1 MATKAKA
8 TDFTGRQRE
17 ALAKQHA
24 EDIAQRANEMSLAT
38 AEAAYKAEHEVLD
51 ATKPNRMET
60 VVVEEVTKVNASG
73 KTVVI
78 RVAED
83 IDAMTLGAGNYYS
96 FKAGQ
101 KYEVTKAVA
110 DHLEA
115 KGYLAARL

>member
-17 ALAKQHA
+17 ALQKQYVEEQA
-24 EDIAQRANEMSLAT
+24 NRANEMSLAT

-51 ATKPNRMET
+51 GTKPNRLET
-60 VVVEEVTKVNASG
+60 IVVEDVKKTTAEKN
-73 KTVVI
+73 TVVI

-83 IDAMTLGAGNYYS
+83 IDSMTLGAGNFYS

-101 KYEVTKAVA
+101 KYEVTHEVA
-110 DHLEA
+110 AHLEA
-115 KGYLAARL
+115 KGYLAARF

>member
-1 MATKAKA
+1 MATKSKA

-24 EDIAQRANEMSLAT
+24 EEVAQRANEMSLAT
-38 AEAAYKAEHEVLD
+38 AEANYKAEHEVVD
-51 ATKPNRMET
+51 ATKPNRIET
-60 VVVEEVTKVNASG
+60 VVVDDIKKTGATG

-83 IDAMTLGAGNYYS
+83 IDSMTLGAGNYYS
-96 FKAGQ
+96 FRAGQ
-101 KYEVTKAVA
+101 KYEVTPEVA
-110 DHLEA
+110 NHLEA

>member
-17 ALAKQHA
+17 SLQKQQI
-24 EDIAQRANEMSLAT
+24 EAQQERANEMSLAT

-51 ATKPNRMET
+51 ATKPNRAEAI
-60 VVVEEVTKVNASG
+60 VVEDVKRTTAEKDTI
-73 KTVVI
+73 VI

-83 IDAMTLGAGNYYS
+83 IDSMTLGAGNFYS
-96 FKAGQ
+96 FRAGQ
-101 KYEVTKAVA
+101 KYEVTRAVA

>member
-17 ALAKQHA
+17 SLQKQYV
-24 EDIAQRANEMSLAT
+24 EEQTNRANEMSLAS
-38 AEAAYKAEHEVLD
+38 AEKAYKEEYEVLD
-51 ATKPNRMET
+51 GTKPNRIET
-60 VVVEEVTKVNASG
+60 VVVDDVK
-73 KTVVI
+73 KTTTEKETMIV
-78 RVAED
+78 RVSED
-83 IDAMTLGAGNYYS
+83 IDSMTLGAGNFYS

-115 KGYLAARL
+115 KGYVAARF